1 MTKEEQIWRNSE
13 QIAQQVFNLRNYFH
27 VMQKLL
33 DPDASV
39 FRKNTATKGLEEAL
53 DYIAKYNRENMNLT
67 SK

>member
-27 VMQKLL
+27 VIQKLL
-33 DPDASV
+33 DPDASTI
-39 FRKNTATKGLEEAL
+39 RKDRATKGLEKAL
-53 DYIAKYNRENMNLT
+53 NYIAKYNRENMNLT